1 MASRPSANRW
11 KPSRVRSRAWIRL
24 LGKTARLAYGRAPDR
39 IGNQTMR
46 FLLGC
51 AFAFA
56 LLFQA
61 HQSSAQALDKVTFG
75 TNWVAQAEHGGYYQA
90 LADGT
95 YKKYGLDVTI
105 LPGGPNANNR
115 ILLPVG
121 KIDFYMSANLLQ
133 AFDAVAQNIPTVA
146 VAASFQK
153 DPQVLMAHPK
163 QGIDTFADLKKLT
176 ILVSKEGMAG
186 YYQWLKKDY
195 GFTDAQVRPYTF
207 NPQPFLANTR
217 MAMQGY
223 VTSEPY
229 AVETQGKFKPV
240 IFLLADQGFST
251 YSTLIETRR
260 DLVEKKPDLVQRFV
274 DASAI
279 GWANYIYGD
288 NKAANA
294 LIKKQNPEMTDA
306 LLAYSIEKM
315 KQFGIV
321 DSGDSIRLGIGAMTE
336 ARIKDFFDK
345 MARSG
350 VVKPDLDYK
359 RSYTLQ
365 FVNKGIGVDLRP
377 KQ

>member
-1 MASRPSANRW
+1 MRLRFFLTLAVASLFSSA
-11 KPSRVRSRAWIRL
+11 
-24 LGKTARLAYGRAPDR
+24 
-39 IGNQTMR
+39 
-46 FLLGC
+46 
-51 AFAFA
+51 AFAQNNA
-56 LLFQA
+56 KP
-61 HQSSAQALDKVTFG
+61 LDKVTFG
-75 TNWVAQAEHGGYYQA
+75 TNWVAQAEHGGFYQA

-105 LPGGPNANNR
+105 LPGGPNSNNR

-133 AFDAVAQNIPTVA
+133 SFDAVAQKIPTVV

-153 DPQVLMAHPK
+153 DPQVFLVHPD
-163 QGIDTFADLKKLT
+163 QGIETFEDLKKLNL
-176 ILVSKEGMAG
+176 LVSKEGLVG
-186 YYQWLKKDY
+186 YYQWLKNDY
-195 GFTDAQVRPYTF
+195 GFTDKQVRPYNF
-207 NPQPFLANTR
+207 NPQPFFADKRL
-217 MAMQGY
+217 AMQGY
-223 VTSEPY
+223 VTSEPF
-229 AVETQGKFKPV
+229 AVETQGKFKPK

-279 GWANYIYGD
+279 GWYNYIYGD

-306 LLAYSIEKM
+306 LIDYSVAKM
-315 KQFGIV
+315 REYGIV
-321 DSGDSIRLGIGAMTE
+321 DSGDSLKQGIGAMSD
-336 ARIKDFFDK
+336 ARVKDFFDK

-359 RSYTLQ
+359 RAYTLQ
-365 FVNKGIGVDLRP
+365 FVNKGVGVDLRP